1 MLVARNP
8 CPGVNLPSLTVVVGQ
23 SEVRALVHLFGTG
36 PDVFV
41 VHLQT
46 CNATLLPAKTLE
58 KMLKQVPPLI
68 PYLNA
73 VAVS

>member
-1 MLVARNP
+1 M
-8 CPGVNLPSLTVVVGQ
+8 
-23 SEVRALVHLFGTG
+23 RALVHLFGTG

>member
-1 MLVARNP
+1 MLVARDP
-8 CPGVNLPSLTVVVGQ
+8 GPGVDLPSLTVVVGQ

-46 CNATLLPAKTLE
+46 CNAMLFPAKTLE
-58 KMLKQVPPLI
+58 TMNKKIPSCPPHLD
-68 PYLNA
+68 A
-73 VAVS
+73 VTVS